1 MRTGLLG
8 TVLIILLVAYL
19 LQNVYVGGL
28 GGLVLLIVLV
38 MLLTGRL

>member
-1 MRTGLLG
+1 MRIGVIGL
-8 TVLIILLVAYL
+8 VVVILLVAGL

-28 GGLVLLIVLV
+28 GGLLVLILIV